1 MSSKLKTKRIVSV
14 LLAVLMIAGIVAMTM
29 IPASA
34 DSINASV
41 KEDANGVL
49 QIRTTALASGKLSVD
64 GSTYSFQNEPL
75 VSSSGTSFLINSTT
89 VLTCAHVVNPDELE
103 KVVTKAGLKF
113 ESVKYEVV
121 INKDVTVPCSLETMS
136 VADDYA
142 VLTLNK
148 AIGTKTVLK
157 LADTSDIAPT
167 QKVYALGFPGVITEM
182 QKEYDSENVTYDKED
197 VTITEGEIQKLTS
210 INNTRVIQHGCA
222 TSGGNSG
229 GPIVNEDGAVLG
241 VHKWG
246 DPESNN
252 SYHYATDINEIRK
265 VLDTL
270 LIDYELWP
278 GQGSIGD
285 KTETSVES
293 EEPTTAP
300 LPTSEPTKV
309 DSTDSKPIKESGTDV
324 KTIIIV
330 AIIALVVILI
340 AVVVVIIIISSKKK
354 GGNGPTGGAGGTG
367 GPVLPPTNPPEKMV
381 PPTPPVGPSFVMP
394 SGEGAGETSVLSD
407 GAGETTLLGGQAT
420 GFSILRKSTNETIAI
435 NKPEFTIGKE
445 RRRVDYCID
454 NNNSVSRTHARLHVR
469 SGVCYI
475 SDLGSTNCTYV
486 NGTRLSPNQEIAL
499 KKGDKIKI
507 SDEEFEFF
515 G

>member
-1 MSSKLKTKRIVSV
+1 MSSKFKTKRIVSV
-14 LLAVLMIAGIVAMTM
+14 LLAVLMIAGIVAMAM

-103 KVVTKAGLKF
+103 KVVTKTGLKF

-167 QKVYALGFPGVITEM
+167 QKVYALGFPGVITDL
-182 QKEYDSENVTYDKED
+182 QKEYDSQNVTYDKED
-197 VTITEGEIQKLTS
+197 VTITEGEIQKITS

-246 DPESNN
+246 DPEANN

-270 LIDYELWP
+270 LIDYELWGGP
-278 GQGSIGD
+278 EPSE
-285 KTETSVES
+285 KPTEPTAVSEPES
-293 EEPTTAP
+293 EK
-300 LPTSEPTKV
+300 PTSPPSKV
-309 DSTDSKPIKESGTDV
+309 DSTESKPAKDSGTDV

-381 PPTPPVGPSFVMP
+381 PPTPPVGPFVIP
-394 SGEGAGETSVLSD
+394 SGDGAGETSVLSD

-420 GFSILRKSTNETIAI
+420 GFSILRKSNNETIAI
-435 NKPEFTIGKE
+435 TKPEFTIGKE

-454 NNNSVSRTHARLHVR
+454 NNNSVSRTHAKLRVR